1 MIIISKAREVLG
13 LDLFLDELKQKI
25 QEQETSLISLHEVN
39 SKLESY
45 KEYLEWKNDRLK
57 EEIAEEETEK
67 QNAKDPSE
75 LPEDVRDYMTEV
87 VNKYCNITPEILK
100 DLQDLSPPEFL
111 DSAYS
116 KVSDWLY
123 FSNDKSKED
132 VYEDVYINFK
142 RYYYLYNKPKLEKK
156 IKAKE
161 IEIAS
166 NLIIIELISNEIPKR
181 SSAKNQTYERGLLIK
196 YYQQYITREQDPEK
210 KTEYMLK
217 LKETIREHIKQIDE
231 RIQNLSEIKEGDIGQ
246 EVGLK
251 IQRAIALYK
260 QIPLSDNKEEL
271 KENVKS
277 SVASTLST
285 AESIVKT
292 PITIINKTFQSD
304 SKLKAT
310 IAAIPKNINRRLSRI
325 INYESPF
332 AGKSINNVSTV
343 FAQIINK
350 LKKECSSE
358 KVM

>member
-1 MIIISKAREVLG
+1 
-13 LDLFLDELKQKI
+13 
-25 QEQETSLISLHEVN
+25 
-39 SKLESY
+39 
-45 KEYLEWKNDRLK
+45 
-57 EEIAEEETEK
+57 
-67 QNAKDPSE
+67 
-75 LPEDVRDYMTEV
+75 MTEV
-87 VNKYCNITPEILK
+87 VNKYCNITPEFLK

-116 KVSDWLY
+116 KVPAWLY
-123 FSNDKSKED
+123 SNDKSKED
-132 VYEDVYINFK
+132 VDNFI
-142 RYYYLYNKPKLEKK
+142 RYYYLYSKPKLEKK

-161 IEIAS
+161 IALAS
-166 NLIIIELISNEIPKR
+166 NRIIIELISNEISER

-210 KTEYMLK
+210 KTEYTLK

-231 RIQNLSEIKEGDIGQ
+231 RLQNLSEIKEGAIGQ

-251 IQRAIALYK
+251 IQKAIALYK

-310 IAAIPKNINRRLSRI
+310 IAAIPKDINRRLSRI

-332 AGKSINNVSTV
+332 AGKSINNVSPV
-343 FAQIINK
+343 LAQIINK
-350 LKKECSSE
+350 LKKRGSSE